1 MVHQLRRRRRNA
13 CEWAIRGVKNGFGRE
28 RERREEKKSVVIQ
41 DDWLRRC
48 QLRYG
53 VKGPSGKTIGLSRLY
68 AESVL
73 FSLALLFIVIVMMIG
88 GSKTEDFRCRHRRR
102 HWRRQ
107 LHYSLWQSLHR
118 SMAHLIPRSGTPKGL
133 ACSCRSG
140 TMRKRCFGEREKKR
154 THPSSLGRHG
164 RNLSIFFK
172 HFFPFPER

>member
-1 MVHQLRRRRRNA
+1 MRANGLSA
-13 CEWAIRGVKNGFGRE
+13 GLKNGFGRE